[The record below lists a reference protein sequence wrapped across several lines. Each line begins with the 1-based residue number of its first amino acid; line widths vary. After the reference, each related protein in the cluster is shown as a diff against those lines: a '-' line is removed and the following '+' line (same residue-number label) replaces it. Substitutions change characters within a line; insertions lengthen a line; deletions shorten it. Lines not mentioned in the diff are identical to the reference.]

1 MPTNATDCATHNTV
15 NSSWEKVNT
24 LYTRRNLISN
34 ISVLTPDTDIKA
46 LMKTRAGYGDMLSS
60 LETHINHYGSKQ
72 VFSHEVRCN
81 EIGETAHCIMS
92 HLCYVLNN
100 EYGAVPALRATKGTE
115 VIKPQLRLVQ
125 ANAIASCEGGDYTSD
140 DLTNITLADMKQ
152 YNRGALTDI
161 VRKDVRTNMVN
172 KVKDYLTSNNSE
184 HWEDFY
190 QALKAQTHAI
200 QEVLK
205 DDFYGTNKSTAN
217 DIYHKKSRGIILW
230 NKNNKVGD
238 PDDGRLA
245 LALKAIKASGASAI
259 VLMGDQFS
267 PNRTHYNENETC
279 IKTNSQGVVSITIKG
294 ETMTVVDYTRR
305 ANITDFEKNNLLAQ
319 WYAMKYVSDNCSL
332 RAMVCAARTGGCHG
346 LYLIGTP
353 LVYIDNNL
361 GSANSFMQERMSL
374 QGLLDDYI
382 TAVPNL
388 KGTGTSN
395 IKACKDWVSLVVSN
409 NLKRFFPGDENFRE
423 RPNDIAL

>member
-1 MPTNATDCATHNTV
+1 MPSNATNCATH
-15 NSSWEKVNT
+15 SSIDDSWEKIKT
-24 LYTRRNLISN
+24 LYTNRNLKGN
-34 ISVLTPDTDIKA
+34 INTIESDTDIKA
-46 LMKTRAGYGDMLSS
+46 LMKTRAGYGDMLES

-92 HLCYVLNN
+92 HLCYALNN
-100 EYGAVPALRATKGTE
+100 EYGAVPALRATKGTD

-125 ANAIASCEGGDYTSD
+125 ANAIASCGAGDYTSSA
-140 DLTNITLADMKQ
+140 LTDILLADMKQ

-161 VRKDVRTNMVN
+161 VRKDVRTNMVT
-172 KVKDYLTSNNSE
+172 KVKDYLTTNNSE
-184 HWEDFY
+184 HWENFHKK
-190 QALKAQTHAI
+190 LKSQTHAI

-205 DDFYGTNKSTAN
+205 DDFYGTEKSTSD
-217 DIYHKKSRGIILW
+217 DIYHKKSRSIILW
-230 NKNNKVGD
+230 NKNNKDGD
-238 PDDGRLA
+238 PDDGRLT
-245 LALKAIKASGASAI
+245 LSLKAIKASGATAI
-259 VLMGDQFS
+259 VLMGDQFAS
-267 PNRTHYNENETC
+267 NRTNHNDDNTR
-279 IKTNSQGVVSITIKG
+279 IKTSSRGVVSITIEG
-294 ETMTVVDYTRR
+294 TEMTVVDYTRR
-305 ANITDFEKNNLLAQ
+305 AEITDFEKNNLLAQ

-332 RAMVCAARTGGCHG
+332 RSMVCAARTGGCHG
-346 LYLIGTP
+346 LYFIGIP

-395 IKACKDWVSLVVSN
+395 SKACKEWVSQVVSN
-409 NLKRFFPGDENFRE
+409 NLKRFYPGDENFRE